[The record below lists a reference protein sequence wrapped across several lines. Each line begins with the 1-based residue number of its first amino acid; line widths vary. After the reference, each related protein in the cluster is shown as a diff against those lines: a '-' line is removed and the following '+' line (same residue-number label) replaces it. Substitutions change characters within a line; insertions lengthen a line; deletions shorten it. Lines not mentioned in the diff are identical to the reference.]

1 MAKPNTQAA
10 RAAAPASPPADP
22 TPKTDPIA
30 EAQAPV
36 TKRPDTLL
44 VFDSSCT
51 VGAPERTHSL
61 QIDGAIQEFTFKY
74 PKPLELDRSIAMKF
88 LKAEGF
94 TVKDHDG
101 KVIDRVPDQP
111 DPLAPARPFI
121 LKEDQVVASLS
132 ELSTEA
138 LLTRCHMERD
148 GEQFTASSPRGR
160 LIGFLV
166 TLRRERDAAL
176 KPKRKVRDD
185 VDDDE
190 VEGFEPPAFDP
201 SDM

>member
-1 MAKPNTQAA
+1 MA
-10 RAAAPASPPADP
+10 
-22 TPKTDPIA
+22 
-30 EAQAPV
+30 E
-36 TKRPDTLL
+36 RPDTLF

-61 QIDGAIQEFTFKY
+61 LIDGAITEFTFKY
-74 PKPLELDRSIAMKF
+74 PKPLILERSIAMKF

-101 KVIDRVPDQP
+101 KSIDRVPDQP
-111 DPLAPARPFI
+111 DPLAPAKPFV
-121 LKEDQVVASLS
+121 LKEDQVVASLN
-132 ELSTEA
+132 ELATEA

-166 TLRRERDAAL
+166 NLRRERDAAL

-185 VDDDE
+185 VDDEE
-190 VEGFEPPAFDP
+190 VEGFVPPAFEP